1 MGAGVVGGR
10 LGRLEWKQGD
20 WFVRSFS
27 LIKVG
32 RREREEEA
40 VQKTFFLLPS
50 PSHGWDVCCTH
61 LHCIHSQ
68 LRGGGLCSCLKNR
81 SQLLVVLGKPS

>member
-27 LIKVG
+27 LIK
-32 RREREEEA
+32 
-40 VQKTFFLLPS
+40 
-50 PSHGWDVCCTH
+50 
-61 LHCIHSQ
+61 
-68 LRGGGLCSCLKNR
+68 
-81 SQLLVVLGKPS
+81 